1 MNYEFYKNKFD
12 RELSRRN
19 DLDTAINNPVA
30 GITII
35 VALISY
41 ILSTNNFKDWN
52 CFDCIFVFLII
63 CTTITVLIS
72 LYYVFLSNN
81 NLFKGFNYLN
91 FGLLTEFRKT
101 ELELKEYNKTI
112 NEEERINFEEK
123 IIEKIISYSDNH
135 TEINDKRAYDL
146 YLSRK
151 YVVISFI
158 ITIINLILVTI
169 NNFKV

>member
-1 MNYEFYKNKFD
+1 MNYEFYKNKFE

-19 DLDTAINNPVA
+19 DLDSAINNPVA

-52 CFDCIFVFLII
+52 YFDSLFVILII

-91 FGLLTEFRKT
+91 FGLLSEYRKT
-101 ELELKEYNKTI
+101 ELEFNEHNKTI
-112 NEEERINFEEK
+112 DERDRINFEEK

-135 TEINDKRAYDL
+135 TVINDKRAYDL
-146 YLSRK
+146 YLCRK
-151 YVVISFI
+151 FVIISFI

-169 NNFKV
+169 NNFKI

>member
-35 VALISY
+35 VALTSY

-52 CFDCIFVFLII
+52 CFDCIYLFMII
-63 CTTITVLIS
+63 CSTITILIS

-91 FGLLTEFRKT
+91 FGLLAEYRKT
-101 ELELKEYNKTI
+101 ELEI
-112 NEEERINFEEK
+112 NEFNKNINEDERIVFEEK
-123 IIEKIISYSDNH
+123 IIEKIISFSDNH

-146 YLSRK
+146 YLCRK

-158 ITIINLILVTI
+158 ITIINLISVTI
-169 NNFKV
+169 NNFKI